1 MKQVKQVRQAQA
13 AKAAREEQ
21 DKQGRYA
28 RYRLRFARLTA
39 FARAHRR
46 EVWIAVG
53 VAAAL
58 VLAAVLVPLLD
69 KDDKPGPPDPRARQ
83 YKNVDACLLTGDK
96 GVTEGTE
103 GAPVWAGLQDASQTT
118 HARVNFVPVTG
129 EQTAAN
135 ATPFVNSLIQRSC
148 DVVVAVGKAPVAAAE
163 AAAKAHP
170 KVRFVVVG
178 GQAAAGNV
186 TAVKQ
191 GDGVREDVARAV
203 KQGVNTPG

>member
-13 AKAAREEQ
+13 AKAAREGQ

-39 FARAHRR
+39 LARVHRR
-46 EVWIAVG
+46 RVRIAAGAAVAVA
-53 VAAAL
+53 VAAIL
-58 VLAAVLVPLLD
+58 VSVLD
-69 KDDKPGPPDPRARQ
+69 EDDKPGPPDPRARQ

-96 GVTEGTE
+96 GVTEGTD
-103 GAPVWAGLQDASQTT
+103 GAPVWAGMQDASKATR
-118 HARVNFVPVTG
+118 ARVNFVPVTG

-178 GQAAAGNV
+178 GEAAAANV
-186 TAVKQ
+186 TVVKP
-191 GDGVREDVARAV
+191 GDGVRADVTRAV
-203 KQGVNTPG
+203 EQGVNTPG

>member
-21 DKQGRYA
+21 DKQSRYA

-39 FARAHRR
+39 LARVHRR
-46 EVWIAVG
+46 RVWIAAGAAAAVA
-53 VAAAL
+53 VAAIL
-58 VLAAVLVPLLD
+58 VSVLD

-103 GAPVWAGLQDASQTT
+103 GAPAWAGMQDASKST
-118 HARVNFVPVTG
+118 HARVSFVPVTG
-129 EQTAAN
+129 EQTTAN

-178 GQAAAGNV
+178 GEAAAANV
-186 TAVKQ
+186 TAVKP
-191 GDGVREDVARAV
+191 GDGVKADVARAV
-203 KQGVNTPG
+203 EQGVNTPG